1 METPPSPT
9 SGEGPL
15 SRMKVRMGAP
25 SSEAGGW
32 GGAPHPTPTQ
42 ALPWRV
48 GGGRGKDGGVG
59 PCVSQ
64 AAAAKKKKVC
74 QGKNGGL

>member
-1 METPPSPT
+1 MGRGTPSN
-9 SGEGPL
+9 
-15 SRMKVRMGAP
+15 
-25 SSEAGGW
+25 
-32 GGAPHPTPTQ
+32 PTQ

-64 AAAAKKKKVC
+64 AAAAKKKESMSREKWWFINTIAHVC
-74 QGKNGGL
+74 VFVYVGV